1 MEADSRGRESVS
13 KRKGHDRAL
22 AELTRAAA
30 TFPELRIGQLIMNA
44 TGKMDIFYVR
54 DEDLARDLSD
64 PQRRR
69 RAESAPDADPPA
81 NIVFRAG
88 ALDD

>member
-1 MEADSRGRESVS
+1 VEADSRGRESVS

-54 DEDLARDLSD
+54 DEDLARDLVKFREK
-64 PQRRR
+64 Q
-69 RAESAPDADPPA
+69 A
-81 NIVFRAG
+81 NILARKIKTG
-88 ALDD
+88 EEK